1 MSGELLAVDTPW
13 LLYRSHFALPSSI
26 RGAGGARVGALLGT
40 VNTILGLVQWGAPRA
55 VVCCLGAEEADYRV
69 ALYPPYHAHRDPMPD
84 ELRQARWLLREREEF
99 MAERNREADALM
111 DDVRAQAEHM
121 VQRTEIVRQANSVA
135 QRILDDA
142 NDEARTMR
150 HEAEDFCD
158 QKLAGMEIVLDRLT
172 RTVQSGRAK
181 LAAAPPPPPLE
192 TAGAHAGSTTEEDG
206 FFDQDVS

>member
-1 MSGELLAVDTPW
+1 VTDQYVDVDEAAQEVDAQAIIMQVMDLVAGAKSMPLSSSAIVSREDVLGLLQ
-13 LLYRSHFALPSSI
+13 
-26 RGAGGARVGALLGT
+26 GALDRL
-40 VNTILGLVQWGAPRA
+40 
-55 VVCCLGAEEADYRV
+55 
-69 ALYPPYHAHRDPMPD
+69 PD

-99 MAERNREADALM
+99 LAERTREAEALM
-111 DDVRAQAEHM
+111 EEVRAQAERM

-158 QKLAGMEIVLDRLT
+158 QKLAGMEIVLERLT

-181 LAAAPPPPPLE
+181 LAAAPVE
-192 TAGAHAGSTTEEDG
+192 TAPAEAAPGTEEDG
-206 FFDQDVS
+206 FFDQDVF

>member
-1 MSGELLAVDTPW
+1 MSDQFLDVEEPALEVSAESILEQLLDLVSTAKSMPLSSSVMVSREEVTS
-13 LLYRSHFALPSSI
+13 LVHAALE
-26 RGAGGARVGALLGT
+26 
-40 VNTILGLVQWGAPRA
+40 
-55 VVCCLGAEEADYRV
+55 CL
-69 ALYPPYHAHRDPMPD
+69 PD

-99 MAERNREADALM
+99 LAERTREADALM
-111 DDVRAQAEHM
+111 EDVRAQAERM

-181 LAAAPPPPPLE
+181 LAAAPVE
-192 TAGAHAGSTTEEDG
+192 TVPEAEDAGSEEDG

>member
-1 MSGELLAVDTPW
+1 VTDQYLEVEEAAPEVDAQAIIVQVMDVVAGAKSMPLSSSVIVPREDLLA
-13 LLYRSHFALPSSI
+13 LLQ
-26 RGAGGARVGALLGT
+26 GALDRL
-40 VNTILGLVQWGAPRA
+40 
-55 VVCCLGAEEADYRV
+55 
-69 ALYPPYHAHRDPMPD
+69 PD

-99 MAERNREADALM
+99 LAERTREAEVLM
-111 DDVRAQAEHM
+111 EEVRAQAERM

-181 LAAAPPPPPLE
+181 LAAAPVDTGPVE
-192 TAGAHAGSTTEEDG
+192 DAAGAEEDG